1 MENVYELN
9 NVYKTYKNDGR
20 EFTALKGVSLEVK
33 EGEIFGIIGMS
44 GAGKSTLVR
53 TLNRLE
59 EVTSGTVS
67 FYGKDL
73 ASLKPAELREVRH
86 SISMIFQGFNLLNQR
101 TVIQNVEQSLKII
114 GVPRVKR
121 RKKAEQMLEIVGLLA
136 KRNEY
141 PARLSG
147 GQKQRV
153 AIARALAADPK
164 VLLCDEATSALDPKI
179 TGEILDLLNQR
190 TVIQNVEQ
198 SLKIIGTP
206 REQRRKKAEQMLEIV
221 GLLEKRN
228 EYPARLSGGQKQR
241 VAIAR
246 ALAVDPKVLL
256 CDEATSALDPKITGE
271 ILDLLKKINEERKL
285 TIIIITHEMA
295 VVEKICDRVAIIDD
309 GNLAEIGDVK
319 EVFSNPKS
327 KAAKKLVFPSNP
339 FEASHPDGKVIR
351 LVFDGTQSSVPFI
364 ANLVEKTGIK
374 VNILSANTK
383 SVGGI
388 GYGQMIVELPES
400 EKERQ
405 TAIDFFKDGG
415 LSVAEVS

>member
-1 MENVYELN
+1 MEQVFELT

-20 EFTALKGVSLEVK
+20 EFEALKDVSLSVN

-59 EVTSGTVS
+59 EVSSGTVS

-73 ASLKPAELREVRH
+73 ASLAPRELREVRH

-101 TVIQNVEQSLKII
+101 TVIQNVEQSLRII
-114 GVPRVKR
+114 GTPRSVR
-121 RKKAEQMLEIVGLLA
+121 REKARQMLEVVGLLE
-136 KRNEY
+136 KQNEY

-179 TGEILDLLNQR
+179 T
-190 TVIQNVEQ
+190 
-198 SLKIIGTP
+198 
-206 REQRRKKAEQMLEIV
+206 A
-221 GLLEKRN
+221 
-228 EYPARLSGGQKQR
+228 
-241 VAIAR
+241 
-246 ALAVDPKVLL
+246 
-256 CDEATSALDPKITGE
+256 E
-271 ILDLLKKINEERKL
+271 ILDLLKRINEERKL

-309 GNLAEIGDVK
+309 GTLAEIGDVK
-319 EVFSNPKS
+319 DVFSNPQS

-339 FEASHPDGKVIR
+339 FEVSEPDGKVVR

-388 GYGQMIVELPES
+388 GYGQMIVELPKDES
-400 EKERQ
+400 SRQ
-405 TAIDFFKDGG
+405 IAVNFFKDGG
-415 LSVAEVS
+415 LSVTEVN

>member
-1 MENVYELN
+1 MDSVFDLQ
-9 NVYKTYKNDGR
+9 NVYKTYKNDGK
-20 EFTALKGVSLEVK
+20 EFTALEDVSLTIN

-59 EVTSGTVS
+59 EVTSGTVN
-67 FYGKDL
+67 FYGRDL
-73 ASLKPAELREVRH
+73 ASLKARELREVRH
-86 SISMIFQGFNLLNQR
+86 SISMIFQGFNL
-101 TVIQNVEQSLKII
+101 I
-114 GVPRVKR
+114 
-121 RKKAEQMLEIVGLLA
+121 
-136 KRNEY
+136 
-141 PARLSG
+141 
-147 GQKQRV
+147 
-153 AIARALAADPK
+153 
-164 VLLCDEATSALDPKI
+164 
-179 TGEILDLLNQR
+179 NQR

-206 REQRRKKAEQMLEIV
+206 RTERKEKAKQMLEIV
-221 GLLEKRN
+221 GLSEKAN
-228 EYPARLSGGQKQR
+228 QYPARLSGGQKQR

-285 TIIIITHEMA
+285 TIVIITHEMS

-319 EVFSNPKS
+319 DVFSNPQS

-339 FEASHPDGKVIR
+339 FDPSDENSQLIR
-351 LVFDGTQSSVPFI
+351 IVFDGTQSNVPFI
-364 ANLVEKTGIK
+364 ANLVEQTGLK
-374 VNILSANTK
+374 VNILSANTR

-388 GYGQMIVELPES
+388 GYGQMIIEPP
-400 EKERQ
+400 KPAKDRQ
-405 TAIDFFKDGG
+405 TVIDFFKAGG
-415 LSVAEVS
+415 LSVSEVNRYE

>member
-1 MENVYELN
+1 MSNVFELTN
-9 NVYKTYKNDGR
+9 GYKTYKNDGK
-20 EFTALKGVSLEVK
+20 EFTALKDVSLEVR

-59 EVTSGTVS
+59 EVSSGTVS

-73 ASLKPAELREVRH
+73 AQLKARELREVRH
-86 SISMIFQGFNLLNQR
+86 SISMIFQGFNL
-101 TVIQNVEQSLKII
+101 V
-114 GVPRVKR
+114 
-121 RKKAEQMLEIVGLLA
+121 
-136 KRNEY
+136 
-141 PARLSG
+141 
-147 GQKQRV
+147 
-153 AIARALAADPK
+153 
-164 VLLCDEATSALDPKI
+164 
-179 TGEILDLLNQR
+179 NQR

-206 REQRRKKAEQMLEIV
+206 RAARREKAKQMLELV
-221 GLLEKRN
+221 SLSEKAN

-285 TIIIITHEMA
+285 TIVIITHEMS

-309 GNLAEIGDVK
+309 GNLAEIGEVK

-339 FEASHPDGKVIR
+339 FDPSGEDRKLVRI
-351 LVFDGTQSSVPFI
+351 VFDGTQSNVPFI
-364 ANLVEKTGIK
+364 ANLVEETGLK
-374 VNILSANTK
+374 VNILSANTR

-388 GYGQMIVELPES
+388 GYGQMILELPE
-400 EKERQ
+400 KEDESR
-405 TAIDFFKDGG
+405 TVIEFFRKGG
-415 LSVAEVS
+415 LSVSEVQQA

>member
-1 MENVYELN
+1 MDNVFELQ
-9 NVYKTYKNDGR
+9 NVYKTYKNDGK
-20 EFTALKGVSLEVK
+20 EFTALKDVSLTVK

-59 EVTSGTVS
+59 EVSSGTVS

-73 ASLKPAELREVRH
+73 ASLKARELREVRH
-86 SISMIFQGFNLLNQR
+86 SISMIFQGFNLVNQR
-101 TVIQNVEQSLKII
+101 TVIQNVEQSLRII
-114 GVPRVKR
+114 GTPRAVR
-121 RKKAEQMLEIVGLLA
+121 REKAKQMLEIVGLS
-136 KRNEY
+136 E
-141 PARLSG
+141 
-147 GQKQRV
+147 
-153 AIARALAADPK
+153 
-164 VLLCDEATSALDPKI
+164 
-179 TGEILDLLNQR
+179 
-190 TVIQNVEQ
+190 
-198 SLKIIGTP
+198 
-206 REQRRKKAEQMLEIV
+206 KA
-221 GLLEKRN
+221 N

-285 TIIIITHEMA
+285 TIVIITHEMS

-309 GNLAEIGDVK
+309 GNLAEIGEVK
-319 EVFSNPKS
+319 DVFSNPQS

-339 FEASHPDGKVIR
+339 FDPSDVNGQIVR
-351 LVFDGTQSSVPFI
+351 LVFDGTQSNVPFI
-364 ANLVEKTGIK
+364 SNLVEQTGLK

-388 GYGQMIVELPES
+388 GYGQMIIELP
-400 EKERQ
+400 KPAKDRQ
-405 TAIDFFKDGG
+405 TAIDFFKAGG
-415 LSVAEVS
+415 LSVSEVTVNE

>member
-1 MENVYELN
+1 MGNIYELT
-9 NVYKTYKNDGR
+9 NVVKTYKNDGK
-20 EFTALKGVSLEVK
+20 EFTALKDVSLTVK

-73 ASLKPAELREVRH
+73 ASLKPRELREVRH

-101 TVIQNVEQSLKII
+101 TVIQNVEQSL
-114 GVPRVKR
+114 R
-121 RKKAEQMLEIVGLLA
+121 
-136 KRNEY
+136 
-141 PARLSG
+141 
-147 GQKQRV
+147 
-153 AIARALAADPK
+153 
-164 VLLCDEATSALDPKI
+164 
-179 TGEILDLLNQR
+179 
-190 TVIQNVEQ
+190 
-198 SLKIIGTP
+198 IIGTP
-206 REQRRKKAEQMLEIV
+206 RAVRRAKALQMLEVV
-221 GLLEKRN
+221 GLLEKAN

-319 EVFSNPKS
+319 DVFSNPQS
-327 KAAKKLVFPSNP
+327 QAAKKLVFPSNP
-339 FEASHPDGKVIR
+339 FEVSEPDGKVVR

-400 EKERQ
+400 QKERQ